1 MQLSRY
7 EEEALDGK
15 YGDTVALAYRVLV
28 AIGNAI
34 EADRLIDIS
43 WAHVSGVNYNTI
55 GDAGL
60 RFLEDISREGIKVK
74 VKTTLNPMGY
84 DRGRIEPIIS
94 DTFIERQERILD
106 AYSRLGVTGI
116 HSCTPYDR
124 DVFPDIPPTGSQVSL
139 AESNAAIYANSM
151 LGLLTNKESAISALA
166 SAITG
171 KAPYSNLRLQ
181 ERRYAKVCI
190 DVRYDIKDELDY
202 GLLGYYAGKLNEECI
217 ALNGIEYDR
226 LTSADT
232 KALCSALGTSGSTG
246 MFILKSIDA
255 KERHPFDRSDAIK
268 VKDELSDADD
278 GDIIVFGSPQLGLD
292 ELSSIIDR
300 LNGRRFKKRCMIFCA
315 RSVYSK
321 ASRLG
326 YIDALE
332 KANATVYSGCCSCL
346 TPLISKASVDSVITN
361 SVKAAYYLRSWNKVG
376 VCMRSMRSIIDSE
389 SV

>member
-7 EEEALDGK
+7 EEDALDGR

-34 EADRLIDIS
+34 EADRLIDVS

-84 DRGRIEPIIS
+84 DRGRIEPTIS

-106 AYSRLGVTGI
+106 AYSRLGVTDI

-124 DVFPDIPPTGSQVSL
+124 DVFPDIPPGGSQVSL
-139 AESNAAIYANSM
+139 AESNAAIYANSV
-151 LGLLTNKESAISALA
+151 LDLLTNKESAISALA

-171 KAPYSNLRLQ
+171 KAPYSNLRVQ
-181 ERRYAKVCI
+181 ESRYAKVCI
-190 DVRYDIKDELDY
+190 DVRYEIKDELDY
-202 GLLGYYAGKLNEECI
+202 GLLGYYSGKLSEECI
-217 ALNGIEYDR
+217 AFNGIDHDR
-226 LTSADT
+226 LTSADM

-246 MFILKSIDA
+246 MFRLQSIDA
-255 KERHPFDRSDAIK
+255 KERYLFDRSDAMK
-268 VKDELSDADD
+268 VKDELSDSDN

-292 ELSSIIDR
+292 ELSSIIDM
-300 LNGRRFKKRCMIFCA
+300 LNGRRFRKRCMIFCA

-326 YIDALE
+326 YVDALE
-332 KANATVYSGCCSCL
+332 RANATLYSGCCACL
-346 TPLISKASVDSVITN
+346 TPLISRDSVDSVITN

-376 VCMRSMRSIIDSE
+376 VCMRSMRSIIDNE